1 MPVITG
7 LPPDQPEHRL
17 KALGSAAAS
26 SGAVGLFH
34 AVGSTPEAP
43 TVEAALGGLEPVATH
58 TVTAADLRRARD
70 DLSTAPRTST
80 LGVVSLGT
88 PHYSVAELGRV
99 VDLLDG
105 RRVHPSVGL
114 YLNTGRDVL
123 HEIALRGWAA
133 TLEAAGAQI
142 VTDTCTY
149 ITPVMAP
156 FDGVA
161 MTDSAK
167 WAHYAPGNI
176 GVETV
181 FGGVEDCVESAVAG
195 RIVFDDTVWS
205 DR

>member
-1 MPVITG
+1 MFRPAKIDSWSPTPLAETRSRSVVRGASIRTHPLFRSFWL
-7 LPPDQPEHRL
+7 LP
-17 KALGSAAAS
+17 KVSSATRS
-26 SGAVGLFH
+26 S
-34 AVGSTPEAP
+34 
-43 TVEAALGGLEPVATH
+43 
-58 TVTAADLRRARD
+58 RARD

-133 TLEAAGAQI
+133 TLEAAGARI

-167 WAHYAPGNI
+167 WAHYAPSNI
-176 GVETV
+176 GVDTV

-195 RIVFDDTVWS
+195 RIVFDDRVWS